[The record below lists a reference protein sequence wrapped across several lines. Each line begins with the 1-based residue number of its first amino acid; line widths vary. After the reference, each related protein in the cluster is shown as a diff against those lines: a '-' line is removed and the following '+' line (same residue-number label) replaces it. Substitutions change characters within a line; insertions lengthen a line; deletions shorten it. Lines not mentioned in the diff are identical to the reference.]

1 VRSFPD
7 VPATVERL
15 LAGGERERV
24 GVVLLDAFG
33 RRFLERHADHPF
45 LRRLT
50 VTEIATQFPPT
61 TTAHVTTMHTGRPVG
76 EHGLYEW
83 NIYEPAL
90 DAVVI
95 PILHA
100 GSAGGALPIDPATFI
115 DGPTL
120 YERLDVPSTVLHPSS
135 FSPSTYDGVFTVGS
149 RLQPYATFRDGVDGL
164 FDALERG
171 GYAYLYWDR
180 IDLMGHLHGPASP
193 EFDAAAIAALDALE
207 AGLREVP
214 GALLLVTADHGQVA
228 VDPARVDYLDELW
241 PELTGLLAQRPAG
254 SSRDV
259 FLHTQPGAAS
269 EVVAGLSERV
279 DADVRLVA
287 DMVADG
293 LFGEVGPRL
302 RERLADVCVLPADG
316 RTAWLRPYAGRPQ
329 SFLGHHGGLHRDEV
343 DTWVGALDYS

>member
-1 VRSFPD
+1 MRSFPD

-15 LAGGERERV
+15 LGSGERDRV

-83 NIYEPAL
+83 NIYEPSL

-100 GSAGGALPIDPATFI
+100 GAGGGALAIDPATFI

-120 YERLDVPSTVLHPSS
+120 YERLNVPSTVLHPSS
-135 FSPSTYDGVFTVGS
+135 FSPSTYDGVFTVGA

-164 FDALERG
+164 FDALERP

-180 IDLMGHLHGPASP
+180 IDLMGHLHGPASR
-193 EFDAAAIAALDALE
+193 EFDAEAIAALDALE
-207 AGLREVP
+207 AGLREIP

-259 FLHTQPGAAS
+259 FLHTQPGAAAD
-269 EVVAGLSERV
+269 VVAGLRERV

-287 DMVADG
+287 DMVAAG
-293 LFGEVGPRL
+293 LFGAVGPRL
-302 RERLADVCVLPADG
+302 RARLADVCVLPADG
-316 RTAWLRPYAGRPQ
+316 RTAWLRPYAGKPQ
-329 SFLGHHGGLHRDEV
+329 SFRGHHGGLHRDEV